1 MKYLP
6 TESNK
11 QRKKSLSNFFITTK
25 GDQITHKNVADYFIR
40 LESLSYPHLSFKKKK
55 SYKAKDFP
63 EVIKVGVFRCGCYLS
78 YLVQLKS
85 CS

>member
-11 QRKKSLSNFFITTK
+11 QRKNSLSNFFITTK
-25 GDQITHKNVADYFIR
+25 GDQITHKHVADYFIR

-55 SYKAKDFP
+55 ILQGK
-63 EVIKVGVFRCGCYLS
+63 GLS
-78 YLVQLKS
+78 RS
-85 CS
+85 D